1 LASVQQDKECRVSK
15 AHVHSFG
22 FGEETCETCGLS
34 FVAIQDNPQL
44 TPCGNSAPMP
54 ESIATRQIRH
64 RHHDN
69 SRHSIVGFFRAML
82 PANYAGKQSTE
93 K

>member
-1 LASVQQDKECRVSK
+1 MSK

-34 FVAIQDNPQL
+34 FTASQDNPEV
-44 TPCGNSAPMP
+44 TPSSNGAPMP
-54 ESIATRQIRH
+54 ENIATRQFLRTL
-64 RHHDN
+64 
-69 SRHSIVGFFRAML
+69 L

>member
-1 LASVQQDKECRVSK
+1 MSK

-34 FVAIQDNPQL
+34 FTAAQNNPQV
-44 TPCGNSAPMP
+44 TPSGNTAPMP
-54 ESIATRQIRH
+54 EGIAARPIL
-64 RHHDN
+64 
-69 SRHSIVGFFRAML
+69 RATP

-93 K
+93 N